1 MGKDYIYVVILL
13 FEDVLMDRDFVYRQM
28 VSVVVQYMLFGVYGF
43 GCEDLL
49 NYLLNYVWFNVF
61 EIFFYVIQVVMGV
74 LEGLRVVIGLCR
86 ML

>member
-1 MGKDYIYVVILL
+1 
-13 FEDVLMDRDFVYRQM
+13 
-28 VSVVVQYMLFGVYGF
+28 MLFGVYGF
-43 GCEDLL
+43 GCEDSL

-86 ML
+86 MLQYCLQVG